1 MVCLVIPALNE
12 ADAIAEV
19 VRSVPCTVV
28 NQIIVVDNGSTDATA
43 QAAKNA
49 GAIVVSQPTR
59 GYGRACRAGMN
70 AALETGA
77 DIVVFIDGDGSDC
90 PESMIELIRPIQE
103 NRFDF
108 VIGSRTRGQRETG
121 SLNTQQILAAR
132 LAGWLLRVRY
142 GVNFTDMSP
151 FRAIRSELLQS
162 LPMREETYGW
172 NLEMQMLVAQKR
184 ARILEIPVNH
194 RRRRGG
200 VSKVSGTF
208 KGAILAT
215 LRIAATFFR
224 VVFARIDRDAARPKG
239 STRCQP
245 GVKRS
250 ETPRKPK

>member
-12 ADAIAEV
+12 ADVIAEV
-19 VRSVPCTVV
+19 VRSVPRAFVDYV
-28 NQIIVVDNGSTDATA
+28 IVVDNGSTDTTA
-43 QAAKNA
+43 EAARNA
-49 GAIVVSQPTR
+49 GAIVVSQPRR

-70 AALETGA
+70 AALKAGA
-77 DIVVFIDGDGSDC
+77 DIVAFIDGDGSDP
-90 PESMIELIRPIQE
+90 PEFMTELIRPIRE

-108 VIGSRTRGQRETG
+108 VIGSRTRGKRERG
-121 SLNTQQILAAR
+121 SLNTQQIFAAC

-142 GVNFTDMSP
+142 GVNFTDMAPS
-151 FRAIRSELLQS
+151 RAIRSELLHS

-208 KGAILAT
+208 KGTILAT

-224 VVFARIDRDAARPKG
+224 VAFGGDRGHSHTQER
-239 STRCQP
+239 
-245 GVKRS
+245 
-250 ETPRKPK
+250 

>member
-1 MVCLVIPALNE
+1 MPEHTSSIMVCLVIPALNE
-12 ADAIAEV
+12 ADVIAEV
-19 VRSVPCTVV
+19 VRSVPRTVV

-43 QAAKNA
+43 ETAKNA
-49 GAIVVSQPTR
+49 GAIVISQPAR

-70 AALETGA
+70 AAVKAGA

-90 PESMIELIRPIQE
+90 PEFLNELVRPIQE

-108 VIGSRTRGQRETG
+108 VIGSRTRGARETD
-121 SLNTQQILAAR
+121 SLNTQQIIAAR

-142 GVNFTDMSP
+142 RVNFTDMSP

-162 LPMREETYGW
+162 LPLREQTYGW
-172 NLEMQMLVAQKR
+172 NLEMQMLVAQRR

-208 KGAILAT
+208 KGTILASF
-215 LRIAATFFR
+215 RIAATFFR
-224 VVFARIDRDAARPKG
+224 VAV
-239 STRCQP
+239 SLH
-245 GVKRS
+245 
-250 ETPRKPK
+250 